1 VLTHWRLS
9 FWHSA
14 NLKSQRTDNQEIT
27 EVSSM
32 EATSREFH
40 PAANIFPMDDE
51 NIDALAE
58 DIKEHGLIVPVELC
72 DGKILDGRRRYM
84 ACRIADIEPKM
95 VEVSPDDP
103 VAYVLSLNLHR
114 RHLSTTQL
122 GMVAARAREFYDK
135 AAKRRMSEGGTRH
148 GEGVA
153 NLPPLDSSKA
163 RDAAGKAVGVS
174 GRTVDDA
181 SRVLKTG
188 IPELIEA
195 CDADKISVSHAARI
209 AKESPERQAE
219 IVPKVNGRPSRRVA
233 GVVEED
239 EPEPGKSRGVG
250 IRRANEAIDCLKR
263 IPKNDGLR
271 KRGFQIV
278 TDWIKHNK

>member
-1 VLTHWRLS
+1 LPYPSLE
-9 FWHSA
+9 
-14 NLKSQRTDNQEIT
+14 QR
-27 EVSSM
+27 
-32 EATSREFH
+32 
-40 PAANIFPMDDE
+40 
-51 NIDALAE
+51 
-58 DIKEHGLIVPVELC
+58 
-72 DGKILDGRRRYM
+72 
-84 ACRIADIEPKM
+84 
-95 VEVSPDDP
+95 
-103 VAYVLSLNLHR
+103 
-114 RHLSTTQL
+114 
-122 GMVAARAREFYDK
+122 
-135 AAKRRMSEGGTRH
+135 
-148 GEGVA
+148 
-153 NLPPLDSSKA
+153 A
-163 RDAAGKAVGVS
+163 RDAAGKAVGVG

-250 IRRANEAIDCLKR
+250 VRRANEAIDCLKR